1 MRITEASG
9 DFEVHP
15 LIEQVFKVFGN
26 NEDKVQLVLLGV
38 LPGVA
43 GGIDLNYLEVPVE
56 LQGLDELRRGVGV
69 VEVLHV
75 KV

>member
-1 MRITEASG
+1 MS
-9 DFEVHP
+9 VHP
-15 LIEQVFKVFGN
+15 LIEQVFKVLGN
-26 NEDKVQLVLLGV
+26 NEDKVQPVVLGV

-43 GGIDLNYLEVPVE
+43 GGIDLNYLEVPVD

>member
-1 MRITEASG
+1 MG
-9 DFEVHP
+9 LEVRP
-15 LIEQVFKVFGN
+15 LIVQGFKVFGN
-26 NEDKVQLVLLGV
+26 NQDKVQLVFPGV
-38 LPGVA
+38 LPGVY

-56 LQGLDELRRGVGV
+56 LQGLDELRRGLGV